1 MDEKWIE
8 KASGERVRFDPEKLR
23 NSLFKSGA
31 NNALMDKILH
41 SVQDEI
47 DEVSTTKIIYQKAY
61 KLLRA
66 SSKKLAGKYRLKNAI
81 LDLGP
86 SGYPFEHYLG
96 HLFSFQHYKTEIGQ
110 TLDGKCITHEVD
122 IEAVS
127 EDKTLLVEC
136 KHHGNPGYKSDVKI
150 PLYIHS
156 RFNDLVNGFR
166 KKGDNRKFECWI
178 ATNTRF
184 TQDAVDYANCYGI
197 KLLAWD
203 YPSKGSLRERIELAG
218 MYPITCLFALTK
230 NEKQKLLK
238 DGIVLCRQLTNN
250 PQTLDAYV
258 NRKKKERV
266 LDECQ
271 SILSTD

>member
-1 MDEKWIE
+1 MEEKWIE
-8 KASGERVRFDPEKLR
+8 KASGERVKFEPEKLR
-23 NSLFKSGA
+23 DSLFKSGA
-31 NNALMDKILH
+31 NNELIDKILQCVH
-41 SVQDEI
+41 DEI
-47 DEVSTTKIIYQKAY
+47 DDVSTTKVIYQKAY

-86 SGYPFEHYLG
+86 SGYPFEQYLG
-96 HLFSFQHYKTEIGQ
+96 YLFSFQHYKTQVGI
-110 TLDGKCITHEVD
+110 TLDGKCVTHEVD
-122 IEAVS
+122 IMAEG

-156 RFNDLVNGFR
+156 RFNDLVNAFR
-166 KKGDNRKFECWI
+166 RKGDERKFECWI

-197 KLLAWD
+197 RLLAWD

-218 MYPITCLFALTK
+218 MYPITCLFSLTK

-238 DGIVLCRQLTNN
+238 DDIVLCRQLTGQPELLNN
-250 PQTLDAYV
+250 YM
-258 NRKKKERV
+258 NEKKQQRV
-266 LDECQ
+266 LEECE
-271 SILSTD
+271 SILS